1 MLNRTFINNIKD
13 YYKDNSEVTIKTIVV
28 DSNELMIIYVES
40 LIDTYKIEKFIV
52 PTISRLLSN
61 SKSVTNHNLFASA
74 VLDKNKF
81 NEIDKVIYSG
91 SIVVYVYK
99 TKQLY
104 SFESPALP
112 SRNPTPSVNAI
123 TTLGAQDCFVE
134 NIKTNQALVHYR
146 YKNNDLKS
154 FEFEIGEDT
163 KTKAVIFYIDSK
175 SNKNLI
181 EDIKSKVKD
190 LNMKDGINVSRIQK
204 QLSTPE
210 RETLFPLMEYT
221 YKPDFVIDSLLK
233 GKFVMFVDGIPVA
246 SIGPANIYTF
256 MGFHYAS
263 QETYVTGLFEMGLSY
278 ISMFIA
284 IFLSGFICAIVE
296 YFPEYIPYSLIANIY
311 TTRKGVFLTFSFEMI
326 LVELIFQ
333 VLRLAGTRLPNH
345 ISATIIVIG
354 SIIVSEIGVAGGMF
368 GPYVLL
374 ISAIVMICSFA
385 ISNNSSFNIAVNIC
399 RIVIMITS
407 AIWGIFGFTIA
418 SLFVL
423 IYISSLSSFSTPFL
437 YPFAPFNFKKLK
449 QGGKIHE

>member
-1 MLNRTFINNIKD
+1 MLNRTFVSNIKEH
-13 YYKDNSEVTIKTIVV
+13 YKLNGEVSVKNIVV
-28 DSNELMIIYVES
+28 DSNELLIIYVES

-52 PTISRLLSN
+52 PTISKLLN
-61 SKSVTNHNLFASA
+61 QDKNVTKHNLFASA
-74 VLDKNKF
+74 ELDKTNF
-81 NEIDKVIYSG
+81 NAIDKVIYSG

-99 TKQLY
+99 TKKLY

-146 YKNNDLKS
+146 YKNSDLKS
-154 FEFEIGEDT
+154 FEFEIGKDT
-163 KTKAVIFYIDSK
+163 KTKAVIFYIESK
-175 SNKNLI
+175 TNKNLI
-181 EDIKSKVKD
+181 EDIKQKVEN
-190 LNMKDGINVSRIQK
+190 LNMNDGINVSRIQK
-204 QLSTPE
+204 QLATPE
-210 RETLFPLMEYT
+210 KETLFPLMEYT
-221 YKPDFVIDSLLK
+221 YKPDFVIDSMLK

-278 ISMFIA
+278 LSMFIA

-326 LVELIFQ
+326 LVEVIFQ
-333 VLRLAGTRLPNH
+333 ILRLAGTRLPNH

-354 SIIVSEIGVAGGMF
+354 SIIVSEIGVSGGMF

-374 ISAIVMICSFA
+374 ISAIVMISSFA

-399 RIVIMITS
+399 RIFIMIVS
-407 AIWGIFGFTIA
+407 AIWGIFGFTIS

-437 YPFAPFNFKKLK
+437 YPLAPLNFKKLK